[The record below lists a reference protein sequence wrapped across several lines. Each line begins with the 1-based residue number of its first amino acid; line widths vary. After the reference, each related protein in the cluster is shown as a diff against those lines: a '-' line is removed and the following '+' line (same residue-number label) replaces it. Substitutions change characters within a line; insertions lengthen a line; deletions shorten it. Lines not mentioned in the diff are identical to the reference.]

1 VLGKTVFF
9 GLMATAAPVLNFEN
23 VSKFFYRHGGRMLL
37 RDRLAHLFRPEPRER
52 FYALRDVSFRL
63 DHGESMAVVGSNGAG
78 KSTLLNI
85 ATSLCDPS
93 DGRVAIGGKVEA
105 LLELG
110 SGFHPDLT
118 GAENLR
124 IKASLLGLTRRQV
137 RERFDQIVEFSELA
151 PFIDEPLR
159 TYSSGMWVRLAFS
172 VAINVDPDLLIIDE
186 VLGVGDQNFFNKCVE
201 KILEFRHAGKS
212 LLCVSHALG
221 TLERMCD
228 RGLWLDHGRV
238 VKQGSVGEVLKAYR
252 DSAAAHTG
260 AAAQPANAN

>member
-1 VLGKTVFF
+1 MLGRAVFY
-9 GLMATAAPVLNFEN
+9 GPMANPEPILDFEN
-23 VSKFFYRHGGRMLL
+23 VSKFFYRHGGQMLL
-37 RDRLAHLFRPEPRER
+37 RDRLAHMFRPVSADR

-63 DHGESMAVVGSNGAG
+63 EHGESLAVVGSNGAG

-85 ATSLCDPS
+85 ATSLCEPS
-93 DGRVAIGGKVEA
+93 DGRVLIGGRVEA

-118 GAENLR
+118 GAENVR
-124 IKASLLGLTRRQV
+124 IKASLLGLSRRQV

-151 PFIDEPLR
+151 DFINEPLR
-159 TYSSGMWVRLAFS
+159 TYSSGMWVRLAFA

-186 VLGVGDQNFFNKCVE
+186 VLGVGDQNFFNKCVS

-212 LLCVSHALG
+212 LLCVSHALE

-228 RGLWLDHGRV
+228 RGLWLDHGKV
-238 VKQGSVGEVLKAYR
+238 MMQGSVKEVLKAYR
-252 DSAAAHTG
+252 DSATG
-260 AAAQPANAN
+260 AAGRSAQTG

>member
-1 VLGKTVFF
+1 
-9 GLMATAAPVLNFEN
+9 MAILAPVLEFEN
-23 VSKFFYRHGGRMLL
+23 VSKFFYRHGGQMLL
-37 RDRLAHLFRPEPRER
+37 RDRLAHALRPGTRER
-52 FYALRDVSFRL
+52 FYALTDVSFKL

-93 DGRVAIGGKVEA
+93 DGRVAVGGRVEA

-151 PFIDEPLR
+151 DFIDEPLR
-159 TYSSGMWVRLAFS
+159 TYSAGMSDASGLR
-172 VAINVDPDLLIIDE
+172 
-186 VLGVGDQNFFNKCVE
+186 GGDQRGSGSVDHRRGPGGRGPE
-201 KILEFRHAGKS
+201 
-212 LLCVSHALG
+212 LLSTSAWTRLWNSAMPENPSCACRMLSN
-221 TLERMCD
+221 TLESMCD

-238 VKQGSVGEVLKAYR
+238 VKQGSVGGSAQGLPRFGIGACRAYGPDGLKR
-252 DSAAAHTG
+252 DRSTCELS
-260 AAAQPANAN
+260 

>member
-1 VLGKTVFF
+1 MT
-9 GLMATAAPVLNFEN
+9 PVLAFEG
-23 VSKFFYRHGGRMLL
+23 VSKYFYRHSGRMLL
-37 RDRLAHLFRPEPRER
+37 RDRLAHVLRRASRER
-52 FYALRDVSFRL
+52 FYALTGVSFTL
-63 DHGESMAVVGSNGAG
+63 QHGESMAVVGSNGAG

-93 DGRVAIGGKVEA
+93 EGRVSLGGRVEA

-118 GAENLR
+118 GAENLS

-137 RERFDQIVEFSELA
+137 RERFDQIVEFSELGD
-151 PFIDEPLR
+151 FIDEPLR

-186 VLGVGDQNFFNKCVE
+186 VLGVGDQNFFSKCVD
-201 KILEFRHAGKS
+201 KIMEFRHAGKS
-212 LLCVSHALG
+212 ILCVSHSLD

-238 VKQGSVGEVLKAYR
+238 VKQGSVSEVLKAYR
-252 DSAAAHTG
+252 DSATDHAGLRAHTG
-260 AAAQPANAN
+260 

>member
-1 VLGKTVFF
+1 
-9 GLMATAAPVLNFEN
+9 MAILAPVLEFET
-23 VSKFFYRHGGRMLL
+23 VSKFFYRHGGQMLL
-37 RDRLAHLFRPEPRER
+37 RDRLTHALRPGKRER
-52 FYALRDVSFRL
+52 FYALTGVSFKL
-63 DHGESMAVVGSNGAG
+63 DHGESMAVIGSNGAG

-85 ATSLCDPS
+85 ATSLSDPS
-93 DGRVAIGGKVEA
+93 EGRVAVGGRVEA

-151 PFIDEPLR
+151 DFIDEPLR
-159 TYSSGMWVRLAFS
+159 TYSAGMTMRLAFA

-186 VLGVGDQNFFNKCVE
+186 VLGVGDQNFFQKCVD
-201 KILEFRHAGKS
+201 KIMEFRHAGKS
-212 LLCVSHALG
+212 ILCVSHALN
-221 TLERMCD
+221 TLESMCD

-252 DSAAAHTG
+252 ESASTHAGLTAHTG
-260 AAAQPANAN
+260 

>member
-1 VLGKTVFF
+1 
-9 GLMATAAPVLNFEN
+9 MATQNAVLQFEN
-23 VSKFFYRHGGRMLL
+23 VSKFFYRHGVRMLL
-37 RDRLAHLFRPEPRER
+37 RDRLAHALRPASRDR
-52 FYALRDVSFRL
+52 FYALSDVTFTL

-93 DGRVAIGGKVEA
+93 SGRVVIDGRVEA

-186 VLGVGDQNFFNKCVE
+186 VLGVGDQNFFNKCLD
-201 KILEFRHAGKS
+201 KIMEFRHAGKS
-212 LLCVSHALG
+212 ILCVSHALD

-238 VKQGSVGEVLKAYR
+238 VKQGSVGEVLQAYR
-252 DSAAAHTG
+252 DSSSAHAGLTAHTG
-260 AAAQPANAN
+260 

>member
-1 VLGKTVFF
+1 MLGKTAFC
-9 GLMATAAPVLNFEN
+9 GLMARPAPILEFEN

-37 RDRLAHLFRPEPRER
+37 RDRVANLFHPEARER
-52 FYALRDVSFRL
+52 FYALSDISFRL

-93 DGRVAIGGKVEA
+93 GGRVVIGGRVEA

-151 PFIDEPLR
+151 PFINEPLR

-186 VLGVGDQNFFNKCVE
+186 VLGVGDQNFFNKCVD
-201 KILEFRHAGKS
+201 KIMEFRHAGKS
-212 LLCVSHALG
+212 ILCVSHGLD
-221 TLERMCD
+221 TLERLCD

-238 VKQGSVGEVLKAYR
+238 VKQGGVSEVLKAYR
-252 DSAAAHTG
+252 DSASTHARLT
-260 AAAQPANAN
+260 AQTS

>member
-1 VLGKTVFF
+1 
-9 GLMATAAPVLNFEN
+9 MANPEPILDFEN
-23 VSKFFYRHGGRMLL
+23 VSKFFYRHGGQMLL
-37 RDRLAHLFRPEPRER
+37 RDRLAHMFRPVSADR

-63 DHGESMAVVGSNGAG
+63 EHGESLAVVGSNGAG

-85 ATSLCDPS
+85 ATSLCEPS
-93 DGRVAIGGKVEA
+93 DGRVNVGGRVEA

-110 SGFHPDLT
+110 SGFHQDLT

-151 PFIDEPLR
+151 AFIDEPLR
-159 TYSSGMWVRLAFS
+159 TYSAGMVMRLAFA

-201 KILEFRHAGKS
+201 KIMEFRHAGKS
-212 LLCVSHALG
+212 ILCVSHALN
-221 TLERMCD
+221 TLESICD
-228 RGLWLDHGRV
+228 RGLWLEHGRV
-238 VKQGSVGEVLKAYR
+238 MKLGKVTEVLQAYR
-252 DSAAAHTG
+252 DSAAAHAGLTAHTG
-260 AAAQPANAN
+260 

>member
-1 VLGKTVFF
+1 
-9 GLMATAAPVLNFEN
+9 MATRNAVLQFES

-37 RDRLAHLFRPEPRER
+37 RDRLAHALRPTSRER
-52 FYALRDVSFRL
+52 FFALSDVSFTL
-63 DHGESMAVVGSNGAG
+63 NHGESMAVVGSNGAG

-93 DGRVAIGGKVEA
+93 SGRVVVDGRVEA

-151 PFIDEPLR
+151 PFINEPLR

-186 VLGVGDQNFFNKCVE
+186 VLGVGDQNFFNKCVD
-201 KILEFRHAGKS
+201 KIMEFRHAGKS
-212 LLCVSHALG
+212 ILCVSHALD

-238 VKQGSVGEVLKAYR
+238 VQQGSVGEVLQAYR
-252 DSAAAHTG
+252 DSASAHAGLTAHTG
-260 AAAQPANAN
+260 

>member
-1 VLGKTVFF
+1 
-9 GLMATAAPVLNFEN
+9 MAILAPVLEFEN
-23 VSKFFYRHGGRMLL
+23 VSKFFYRHGGQMLL
-37 RDRLAHLFRPEPRER
+37 RDRLAHALRPGTRER
-52 FYALRDVSFRL
+52 FYALTGVSFKL

-85 ATSLCDPS
+85 ATSLSDPS
-93 DGRVAIGGKVEA
+93 EGRVTIGGRVEA

-110 SGFHPDLT
+110 SGFHADLT

-151 PFIDEPLR
+151 DFIDEPLR
-159 TYSSGMWVRLAFS
+159 TYSAGMSMRLAFA

-186 VLGVGDQNFFNKCVE
+186 VLGVGDQNFFQKCVD
-201 KILEFRHAGKS
+201 KIMEFRRAGKS
-212 LLCVSHALG
+212 ILCVSHALN
-221 TLERMCD
+221 TLESMCD

-238 VKQGSVGEVLKAYR
+238 IKQGSVGEVLKAYR
-252 DSAAAHTG
+252 ESASTHAGLTAHTS
-260 AAAQPANAN
+260 

>member
-1 VLGKTVFF
+1 
-9 GLMATAAPVLNFEN
+9 MATPSAILEFEH
-23 VSKFFYRHGGRMLL
+23 VSKYFYRHGGRMLL
-37 RDRLAHLFRPEPRER
+37 RDRLTHLLNPGSRER
-52 FYALRDVSFRL
+52 FYALTDVSFTL
-63 DHGESMAVVGSNGAG
+63 GHGESIAVVGSNGAG
-78 KSTLLNI
+78 KSTLRNI

-93 DGRVAIGGKVEA
+93 DGRVSIGGRVEA

-151 PFIDEPLR
+151 AFIDEPLR
-159 TYSSGMWVRLAFS
+159 TYSAGMVMRLAFA

-201 KILEFRHAGKS
+201 KIMEFRHAGKS
-212 LLCVSHALG
+212 ILCVSHALN
-221 TLERMCD
+221 TLESICD
-228 RGLWLDHGRV
+228 RGLWLEHGRV
-238 VKQGSVGEVLKAYR
+238 MKLGKVTEVLQAYR
-252 DSAAAHTG
+252 DSAAAHAGLTAHTG
-260 AAAQPANAN
+260 

>member
-1 VLGKTVFF
+1 
-9 GLMATAAPVLNFEN
+9 MAILAPVLEFET
-23 VSKFFYRHGGRMLL
+23 VSKFFYRHGGQMLL
-37 RDRLAHLFRPEPRER
+37 RDRLTHALRPGKRER
-52 FYALRDVSFRL
+52 FYALTGVSFKL
-63 DHGESMAVVGSNGAG
+63 DHGESMAVIGSNGAG

-85 ATSLCDPS
+85 ATSLSDPS
-93 DGRVAIGGKVEA
+93 EGRVAVGGRVEA

-151 PFIDEPLR
+151 DFIDEPLR
-159 TYSSGMWVRLAFS
+159 TYSAGMTMRLAFA
-172 VAINVDPDLLIIDE
+172 VAINVDPDLLISDE
-186 VLGVGDQNFFNKCVE
+186 VLGVGDQNFFQKCVD
-201 KILEFRHAGKS
+201 KIMEFRHAGKS
-212 LLCVSHALG
+212 ILCVSHALN
-221 TLERMCD
+221 TLESMCD

-252 DSAAAHTG
+252 ESASTHAGLTAHTG
-260 AAAQPANAN
+260 

>member
-1 VLGKTVFF
+1 MLGNAAFYAR
-9 GLMATAAPVLNFEN
+9 MAMLAPVLEFEN
-23 VSKFFYRHGGRMLL
+23 VSKFFYRHGGQMLL
-37 RDRLAHLFRPEPRER
+37 RDRLTHALRPGTRER
-52 FYALRDVSFRL
+52 FYALTDVSFRL

-85 ATSLCDPS
+85 ATSLSDPS
-93 DGRVAIGGKVEA
+93 EGRVAVGGRVEA

-151 PFIDEPLR
+151 DFIDEPLR
-159 TYSSGMWVRLAFS
+159 TYSAGMIMRLAFA

-186 VLGVGDQNFFNKCVE
+186 VLGVGDQNFFQKCVD
-201 KILEFRHAGKS
+201 KIMEFRHAGKS
-212 LLCVSHALG
+212 ILCVSHALN
-221 TLERMCD
+221 TLESMCD

-238 VKQGSVGEVLKAYR
+238 VKQGSIGEVLTAYR
-252 DSAAAHTG
+252 ESASTHAGVTAHTG
-260 AAAQPANAN
+260 

>member
-1 VLGKTVFF
+1 ML
-9 GLMATAAPVLNFEN
+9 APVLEFEN
-23 VSKFFYRHGGRMLL
+23 VSKFFYRHGGQMLL
-37 RDRLAHLFRPEPRER
+37 RDRLTHALRPGTRER
-52 FYALRDVSFRL
+52 FYALTDVSFRL

-85 ATSLCDPS
+85 ATSLSDPS
-93 DGRVAIGGKVEA
+93 EGRMAVGGRVEA

-151 PFIDEPLR
+151 DFIDEPLR
-159 TYSSGMWVRLAFS
+159 TYSAGMTMRLAFA

-186 VLGVGDQNFFNKCVE
+186 VLGVGDQNFFQKCVD
-201 KILEFRHAGKS
+201 KIMEFRHAGKS
-212 LLCVSHALG
+212 ILCVSHALN
-221 TLERMCD
+221 TLESMCD

-238 VKQGSVGEVLKAYR
+238 VKQGSIGEVLTAYR
-252 DSAAAHTG
+252 ESASTHAGVTAHTG
-260 AAAQPANAN
+260 

>member
-1 VLGKTVFF
+1 
-9 GLMATAAPVLNFEN
+9 MATSAPVLEFEN
-23 VSKFFYRHGGRMLL
+23 VSKFFYLHGGRMLL
-37 RDRLAHLFRPEPRER
+37 RDRVAHAFRPDSRER

-63 DHGESMAVVGSNGAG
+63 DHGESIAVVGSNGAG

-93 DGRVAIGGKVEA
+93 DGRVSIGGRVEA

-151 PFIDEPLR
+151 AFIDEPLR
-159 TYSSGMWVRLAFS
+159 TYSAGMVMRLAFA

-201 KILEFRHAGKS
+201 KIMEFRHAGKS
-212 LLCVSHALG
+212 ILCVSHALN
-221 TLERMCD
+221 TLESICD
-228 RGLWLDHGRV
+228 RGLWLEHGRV
-238 VKQGSVGEVLKAYR
+238 MKLGKVTEVLQAYR
-252 DSAAAHTG
+252 DSAAAHAGLTAHTG
-260 AAAQPANAN
+260 